1 MMILIVLIEC
11 FISLALNWNA
21 KKRIQEAGKVFSSE
35 ILDQGQQFREVLG
48 IEQFESVYGLPGYP
62 HASFWQRISGSGVA
76 MELVFTQEN
85 LIFCDP
91 SASTSMRRTIIPL
104 INVISVRT
112 DYYDGSTLIIKSN
125 YGTIRCDTHVTTGA
139 NAIKKILNDMLRDQ
153 KAKI

>member
-1 MMILIVLIEC
+1 MIEY

-21 KKRIQEAGKVFSSE
+21 KKRIQEAGKVFSTE
-35 ILDQGQQFREVLG
+35 ILDQGHQSFEALG

-62 HASFWQRISGSGVA
+62 PANFWQRISGSSKPV
-76 MELVFTQEN
+76 ELLLTQAN

-91 SASTSMRRTIIPL
+91 SASASLRRTIIPL

-112 DYYDGSTLIIKSN
+112 DYLDGSILIIKSIC
-125 YGTIRCDTHVTTGA
+125 GTIRCDTQVTTGA
-139 NAIKKILNDMLRDQ
+139 NAIKNILNDMLRDQ